1 MALLSL
7 ESLRNAIRTS
17 IYGRRLG
24 LDTTNDQATI
34 VGGVLMRGG
43 NLVGVPGI
51 RYPIQFVTAT
61 GGSSVYPSG
70 YVELSCTAAS
80 SAINSIQAPIPGLE
94 VTIFNSAT
102 STLGHVI
109 QSSGAN
115 FQTTQG
121 SSQNQFVLLGQGNGV
136 CLIGVSTAK
145 WQCEIIGAT
154 AGVTLSTF

>member
-1 MALLSL
+1 MAVLSL
-7 ESLRNAIRTS
+7 ESLRNLIRTQ
-17 IYGRRLG
+17 IYGRRFG
-24 LDTTNDQATI
+24 LDNTLDQI
-34 VGGVLMRGG
+34 IPVGGVLARGG
-43 NLVGVPGI
+43 MLVGAMGM
-51 RYPIQFVTAT
+51 RFPIQLITAT
-61 GGSSVYPSG
+61 GGSSIYPAG
-70 YVELSCTAAS
+70 YVELSCTTGS

-102 STLGHVI
+102 STLGHVV

-115 FQTTQG
+115 FQTSAG